1 MARFVVKRLLG
12 IVLSLWLVATLVFLL
27 LRMVPGG
34 PFDSERTL
42 PADIQQAL
50 EAKYHLDA
58 PLWRQYLDWLGGLV
72 LHGDFGP
79 TFRYAGRSV
88 NEVIGASLPVSMQ
101 LGLWAMLLAL
111 CVGLPLGIVGAMR
124 QGTWVDT
131 LTTATALV
139 GISVPRFVL
148 APILVFVFSLSLYW
162 LPAARWETWRHMVLP
177 VLCAGL
183 PVGAAIA
190 RLTRGGMLEVIH
202 SDWIRTARAKGLS
215 ERRIVMRHALKGG
228 LLPVVS
234 YQGPGASSLLVG
246 SVVIEK
252 IFGIP
257 GMGRYFVEAALNRD
271 YNLVMG
277 VTLVY
282 GAVLMVFK
290 ALVDVAYGLL
300 DPRVR
305 LE

>member
-1 MARFVVKRLLG
+1 
-12 IVLSLWLVATLVFLL
+12 
-27 LRMVPGG
+27 
-34 PFDSERTL
+34 
-42 PADIQQAL
+42 
-50 EAKYHLDA
+50 
-58 PLWRQYLDWLGGLV
+58 
-72 LHGDFGP
+72 
-79 TFRYAGRSV
+79 
-88 NEVIGASLPVSMQ
+88 MQ
-101 LGLWAMLLAL
+101 LGIWAMLLAL
-111 CVGLPLGIVGAMR
+111 CIGLPLGIVGAMR
-124 QGTWVDT
+124 QNTWADT
-131 LTTATALV
+131 LSTATALV
-139 GISVPRFVL
+139 GISMPRFVL
-148 APILVFVFSLSLYW
+148 APILIFVFSLSLYW

-177 VLCAGL
+177 IVCAGL
-183 PVGAAIA
+183 PVGGAIA

-215 ERRIVMRHALKGG
+215 ERRIVMRHALRGG

-234 YQGPGASSLLVG
+234 YLGPGASSLLVG

-252 IFGIP
+252 IFSIP

-282 GAVLMVFK
+282 GAMLMVFN

-305 LE
+305 LD

>member
-1 MARFVVKRLLG
+1 MARFVAKRLLG

-27 LRMVPGG
+27 LRLVPGG

-42 PADIQQAL
+42 PPDIERAL
-50 EAKYHLDA
+50 ASKYHLDL
-58 PLWRQYLDWLGGLV
+58 PLWRQYLDWLRGLV
-72 LHGDFGP
+72 LHGDLGP

-88 NEVIGASLPVSMQ
+88 NEIIGASLPVSMQ
-101 LGLWAMLLAL
+101 LGAWAMLLAL
-111 CVGLPLGIVGAMR
+111 CIGIPLGVVGAVR
-124 QGTWVDT
+124 HGTWADT
-131 LTTATALV
+131 LSTAAALV
-139 GISVPRFVL
+139 GISLPRFVL
-148 APILVFVFSLSLYW
+148 APLLVFVFSLNLYW

-177 VLCAGL
+177 VVCAAL
-183 PVGAAIA
+183 PVAGAMA

-215 ERRIVMRHALKGG
+215 ERRIVMRHALRGG
-228 LLPVVS
+228 LLPLVS
-234 YQGPGASSLLVG
+234 YLGPGASSLLVG

-252 IFGIP
+252 IFNVP

-282 GAVLMVFK
+282 GAMLMVLN
-290 ALVDVAYGLL
+290 AAVDVAYGLL